1 MDGVPTMMPM
11 QQVLCLGWIAGF
23 YQARKTLWIMQNMS
37 SLGLPKKKKIYLLSP
52 DPRCPI
58 KIKYTRPRTIGREKR
73 GKRNNKRLKKCP
85 RIFITFMLRKKKK
98 SYDILYLRFALSTLV
113 GILLV

>member
-37 SLGLPKKKKIYLLSP
+37 SLGLPKKKKSIY
-52 DPRCPI
+52 
-58 KIKYTRPRTIGREKR
+58 Y
-73 GKRNNKRLKKCP
+73 RLIRAVP
-85 RIFITFMLRKKKK
+85 
-98 SYDILYLRFALSTLV
+98 
-113 GILLV
+113 